1 MIGFFQGIIRV
12 VASDFIVIPVV
23 LAVVTFFLLK
33 TKELKTK
40 FVATLVIGG
49 VLALIFAAIGGAI
62 VNSPRPFV
70 VSQNERDARCDALA
84 DRQHLTTS
92 QEKRFIKSLCHL
104 RPAERPLIAHGNDNG
119 FPSDHTL
126 LSSLLGFA
134 ILPFAPVAGLVT
146 LLVALLIGTAR
157 VLAFVHHPIDIIA
170 SFVFAGVAVLI
181 AYYSVKLYFAKRK
194 TKKSDKLTTGGST
207 GK

>member
-1 MIGFFQGIIRV
+1 MIGFSQEIIRV
-12 VASDFIVIPVV
+12 VASDFIVIPVA
-23 LAVVTFFLLK
+23 LAVATFFLLK

-49 VLALIFAAIGGAI
+49 VLALVFAVIGSAI

-84 DRQHLTTS
+84 DRQHLTTL
-92 QEKRFIKSLCHL
+92 QEKHFIKSLCHL
-104 RPAERPLIAHGNDNG
+104 KPAEQPLIAHSNDNG

-134 ILPFAPVAGLVT
+134 ILPFAPIAGLVT
-146 LLVALLIGTAR
+146 LLIALLIGTAR

-170 SFVFAGVAVLI
+170 SFVFSGAAVLI
-181 AYYSVKLYFAKRK
+181 SYYSVKLYFAKRK
-194 TKKSDKLTTGGST
+194 TKK
-207 GK
+207 

>member
-1 MIGFFQGIIRV
+1 MVGLFHEIIRI
-12 VASDFIVIPVV
+12 VASDFIVIPVA
-23 LAVVTFFLLK
+23 LAVATFFLLK

-40 FVATLVIGG
+40 FAATLVIGG
-49 VLALIFAAIGGAI
+49 VLALIFAIIGGAI
-62 VNSPRPFV
+62 VRSPRPFV
-70 VSQNERDARCDALA
+70 VSQNERNAQCDVLA
-84 DRQHLTTS
+84 DRQHLTAT
-92 QEKRFIKSLCHL
+92 QENRFIKSLCL
-104 RPAERPLIAHGNDNG
+104 LKPAEQPLIAHSNDNG

-134 ILPFAPVAGLVT
+134 ILPFAPIMGIAT

-170 SFVFAGVAVLI
+170 SFVFAGAAVLI

-194 TKKSDKLTTGGST
+194 PKTIEKPDAKKPTK
-207 GK
+207 